1 MELKV
6 VSLAKIK
13 VLLRDGPIILRLS
26 SLALLILSRKRL
38 PKGNIHMKILINF
51 ARLAI
56 DLGVPVVSMNQI
68 I

>member
-1 MELKV
+1 VESKV
-6 VSLAKIK
+6 VSLAKIE
-13 VLLRDGPIILRLS
+13 VSLRDGLITLRLS

-38 PKGNIHMKILINF
+38 PKGNYLKIILMCF